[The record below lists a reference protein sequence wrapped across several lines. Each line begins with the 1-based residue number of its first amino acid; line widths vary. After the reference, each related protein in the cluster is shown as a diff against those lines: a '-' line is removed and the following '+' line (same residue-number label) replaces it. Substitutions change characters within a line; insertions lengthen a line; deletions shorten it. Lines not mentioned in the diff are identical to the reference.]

1 MKEVLTEVEKS
12 NNLLDNTGNRPESGT
27 QVNDHQEINTS
38 FDKGLWLEDKNST

>member
-1 MKEVLTEVEKS
+1 MEKS
-12 NNLLDNTGNRPESGT
+12 NNLLDNTGNRSESGT